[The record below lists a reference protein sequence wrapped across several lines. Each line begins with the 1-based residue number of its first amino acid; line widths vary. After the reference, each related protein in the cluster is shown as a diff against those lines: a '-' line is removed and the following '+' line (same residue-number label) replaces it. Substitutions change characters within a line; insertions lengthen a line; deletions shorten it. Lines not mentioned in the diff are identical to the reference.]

1 MGRLIVIVLVGA
13 LAWMSWWAFGQ
24 LAYEKGLN
32 AWIDER
38 RNEGWVAD
46 LGDLR
51 TAGFPNRFDTTL
63 SDVRLADPDTGI
75 AWAAPK
81 VQFLSLAYKPH
92 QVIAVLPE
100 THRFSTPFETLS
112 IAHTDAR
119 ASLFLTPSTSLEL
132 DRARLV
138 VDALDI
144 TSTLGWTVTMTEGRF
159 AAERVAATTDA
170 YRLGAEVLGLEPAR
184 TTREQLDPGGLLPA
198 QVENLR
204 VDATL
209 AFDRPWDRRAIEA
222 ERPQLTAI
230 DLADLSAR
238 WGNITFRAA
247 GDLTVDAQGLPD
259 GKITVRAVEWRKLL
273 AMAHAA
279 GWLPESAVGPLESG
293 LELMSGRTDTLDA
306 ELQFSGGAIWLG
318 PIPLGPAPNLAI
330 R

>member
-1 MGRLIVIVLVGA
+1 MSRLIVIVLVGA

-32 AWIDER
+32 SWIEER

-75 AWAAPK
+75 AWAVPM

-100 THRFSTPFETLS
+100 THKFSTPFETLT
-112 IAHTDAR
+112 ITHDDAR
-119 ASLFLTPSTSLEL
+119 ASLFLTPSTALEL

-138 VDALDI
+138 VETLDI
-144 TSTLGWTVTMTEGRF
+144 ASTLGWTVTLTEGRF
-159 AAERVAATTDA
+159 AAERVAATTDT
-170 YRLGAEVLGLEPAR
+170 YRLGAEVLGLVPAR
-184 TTREQLDPGGLLPA
+184 ETRDQLDPGGLLPE
-198 QVENLR
+198 QVENLTL
-204 VDATL
+204 DANL
-209 AFDRPWDRRAIEA
+209 AFDRPWDRRAVES
-222 ERPQLTAI
+222 ERPQLTAV

-238 WGNITFRAA
+238 WGNVTFRAA
-247 GDLTVDAQGLPD
+247 GELTVDALGVPD

-279 GWLPESAVGPLESG
+279 GWLPERAVGPLESG

-306 ELQFSGGAIWLG
+306 ELQFSGGTIWLG
-318 PIPLGPAPNLAI
+318 PIPLGPAPNLAL